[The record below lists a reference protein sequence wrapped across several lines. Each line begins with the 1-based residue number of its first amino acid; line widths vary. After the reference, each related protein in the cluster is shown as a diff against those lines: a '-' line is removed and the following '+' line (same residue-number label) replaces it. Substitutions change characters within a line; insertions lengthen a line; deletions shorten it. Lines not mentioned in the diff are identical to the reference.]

1 MVYRTSNDR
10 FAAVTLAI
18 FLLIWTALA
27 ISPSY
32 RHDWLLENVLVFV
45 GLPALL
51 LIHRHLPLSRIS
63 YSLIFIF
70 LCLHAVG
77 AHYTYSEVPYDAWF
91 ESISGTTLNEV
102 FGWDRNH
109 FDRVVHFCWGLL
121 LTYPV
126 REIYIRVSNAR
137 GFWGYL
143 FPFLVVISTSTIYEL
158 IEWFAAV
165 TFGGELGVAYLGTQ
179 GDVWDAHKDTL
190 LALTGS
196 LVASIV
202 TAAISASLNRDFAR
216 EWVDSLRVKRHE
228 PLGEYEI
235 ERLLEKNQRGIE
247 ESKD

>member
-1 MVYRTSNDR
+1 MTNCLQAPSNNR
-10 FAAVTLAI
+10 FAFVTLAI

-63 YSLIFIF
+63 YGLIFLF
-70 LCLHAVG
+70 LCLHAVA

-91 ESISGTTLNEV
+91 ESITGTTLNEV
-102 FGWDRNH
+102 LGWDRNH

-126 REIYIRVSNAR
+126 REIFIRVSNAR

-165 TFGGELGVAYLGTQ
+165 TFGRADRMVCRSHVRWGTRRRLSRYAGRCLGCAERH
-179 GDVWDAHKDTL
+179 A
-190 LALTGS
+190 AGS
-196 LVASIV
+196 H
-202 TAAISASLNRDFAR
+202 R
-216 EWVDSLRVKRHE
+216 
-228 PLGEYEI
+228 
-235 ERLLEKNQRGIE
+235 
-247 ESKD
+247 